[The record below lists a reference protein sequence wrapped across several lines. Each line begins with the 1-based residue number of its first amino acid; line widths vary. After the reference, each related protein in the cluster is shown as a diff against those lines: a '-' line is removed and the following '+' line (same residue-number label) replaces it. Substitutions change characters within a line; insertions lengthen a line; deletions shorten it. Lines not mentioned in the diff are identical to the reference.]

1 MRLPLSDNCGS
12 LRPLENLK
20 GPLMDIRAILMGL
33 AFAVMWSSA
42 FTSARIIVADASP
55 LMALSA
61 RYLISGLIGVGVALA
76 LGQTWRLTRAQ
87 WRATII
93 FGVLQNAV
101 YLGMNFVA
109 MQTVQASLAAIIAS
123 TMPLLVGLATWLFLG
138 EKLKPLGIAGL
149 IAGVIGVAIIMGARI
164 NGGVDLTGLVLCG
177 VGVVALSAAT
187 LLVRGAT
194 SGGNFLMVV
203 GLQMLVGCVA
213 LSIATLLFETPHISP
228 SWPLALAF
236 LYTCLVPGLLATVVW
251 FWLVN
256 RIGATRAAT
265 FHFLNPFFGVAIAWL
280 LLGEPL
286 GVQDIIGVAVIALG
300 ILAVQV
306 SRQRRA

>member
-1 MRLPLSDNCGS
+1 
-12 LRPLENLK
+12 
-20 GPLMDIRAILMGL
+20 MDIRAILMGL

-76 LGQTWRLTRAQ
+76 LGQTWRLTPAQ

-164 NGGVDLTGLVLCG
+164 SGGVDLTGLLLCG

-265 FHFLNPFFGVAIAWL
+265 FHFLNPFFGLAIAWL